1 MIHRRGLALMQLAM
15 PISVHDGL
23 YFMNGTSIRLSP
35 SRVFISDMSEKARRM
50 PQGVLMRRISLLP
63 ANDLRKG
70 MSPRPPWTALF
81 AKAWAEIA
89 AELPELRRTYVTLPW
104 PHLFEHAVSVASIMV
119 EREIDGEKV
128 LFPARV
134 KSPAERTLAEVIAE
148 IELARTAPIGSIRH
162 NRVILLV
169 SRLPRFLRRMLWWIA
184 FNRPRHRAHYAG
196 TFGVSA
202 VGHLGASIL
211 VPVSPLTTF
220 IGYGPFAADG
230 TVDITV
236 GFDHR
241 VMDGAVIARAMGML
255 EARLASVLRDAMPV
269 NTAT

>member
-1 MIHRRGLALMQLAM
+1 
-15 PISVHDGL
+15 
-23 YFMNGTSIRLSP
+23 MNGTSIRLSP
-35 SRVFISDMSEKARRM
+35 SRAFIADLSEMARRM
-50 PQGVLMRRISLLP
+50 PQGVLMRRISIKE
-63 ANDLRKG
+63 ADELRRTLD
-70 MSPRPPWTALF
+70 PRPPWTAVF

-104 PHLFEHAVSVASIMV
+104 PHLFEHTISVASIMV
-119 EREIDGEKV
+119 EREVDGEKA

-134 KSPAERTLAEVIAE
+134 KSPAERSLRDVVSD

-169 SRLPRFLRRMLWWIA
+169 SRLPRFIRRALWWFA

-202 VGHLGASIL
+202 VGHLGASIV

-230 TVDITV
+230 TVDITI

-241 VMDGAVIARAMGML
+241 VMDGAVVARAMGLL
-255 EARLASVLRDAMPV
+255 EAKLANVLRAAKGV
-269 NTAT
+269 S